1 MYILNKLNLTKMA
14 KATKN
19 KNMVPV
25 VQMTPGG
32 RKLKKYSSIR
42 EAAASTGADPSNI
55 SKVTRG
61 VYKTA
66 GGFRWQT
73 SK

>member
-1 MYILNKLNLTKMA
+1 MANTKRTP
-14 KATKN
+14 KVKN
-19 KNMVPV
+19 TIPV

-42 EAAASTGADPSNI
+42 EAATSTGVDPSNI

>member
-19 KNMVPV
+19 KNTVSV

-42 EAAASTGADPSNI
+42 EAAASTGVSLP
-55 SKVTRG
+55 
-61 VYKTA
+61 
-66 GGFRWQT
+66 
-73 SK
+73 